1 MISDDVG
8 VLEHATIKVPYEH
21 LNKHYRHAQKQID
34 RDSALLIS
42 SVNDL
47 EKKNTFTTTNPEATL
62 ECLKFCLEKCMTLKR
77 KARELKDDELECL
90 QNVKRRVDHLKEY
103 DKSSLS
109 KTEIWRKQRYDRV
122 LVDFLF
128 RTKCY
133 ETAIAL
139 AKATGVQN
147 LVNSEVYLAA
157 KEIEDSLMNR
167 DTSKCLAWFNE
178 NKTKL
183 KKNGCTLDFCIRL
196 QEFIEF
202 IKAKQL
208 KEAVQHARRH
218 LTQIPDNHIS
228 EFEMAM
234 GLLVLR
240 QSNTCYQS
248 ILDEIRWQKL
258 VEQFRVDNLK
268 LHQMG
273 MQSKFIA
280 VLQTGLSALKT
291 PTCFDKVTAIK
302 NPNCPVCNQH
312 LKMIAKILPY
322 AHCSVSK
329 LICAH
334 NRDPIN
340 ESNPPLM
347 LPNGYVYGSKAL
359 KSMASENN
367 GKIIC
372 PRTNDTYNLNQAE
385 KVYIM

>member
-1 MISDDVG
+1 
-8 VLEHATIKVPYEH
+8 
-21 LNKHYRHAQKQID
+21 
-34 RDSALLIS
+34 
-42 SVNDL
+42 
-47 EKKNTFTTTNPEATL
+47 
-62 ECLKFCLEKCMTLKR
+62 
-77 KARELKDDELECL
+77 
-90 QNVKRRVDHLKEY
+90 
-103 DKSSLS
+103 
-109 KTEIWRKQRYDRV
+109 
-122 LVDFLF
+122 
-128 RTKCY
+128 
-133 ETAIAL
+133 
-139 AKATGVQN
+139 
-147 LVNSEVYLAA
+147 
-157 KEIEDSLMNR
+157 
-167 DTSKCLAWFNE
+167 
-178 NKTKL
+178 
-183 KKNGCTLDFCIRL
+183 
-196 QEFIEF
+196 
-202 IKAKQL
+202 
-208 KEAVQHARRH
+208 
-218 LTQIPDNHIS
+218 
-228 EFEMAM
+228 
-234 GLLVLR
+234 
-240 QSNTCYQS
+240 
-248 ILDEIRWQKL
+248 
-258 VEQFRVDNLK
+258 DNLK